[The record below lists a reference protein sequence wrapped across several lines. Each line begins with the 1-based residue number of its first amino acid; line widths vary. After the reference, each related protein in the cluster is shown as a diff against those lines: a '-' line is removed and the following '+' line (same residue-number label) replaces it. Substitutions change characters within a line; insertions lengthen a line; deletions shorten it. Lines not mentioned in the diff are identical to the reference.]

1 MKDWPWLIQ
10 GATSRAPLRMP
21 MIALLTLALSG
32 ALVPKISNAQAAA
45 PGSLSLRQVYEAAV
59 ARLPETRSAPQ
70 RRDAAAAHARAAQG
84 WTPEPPSFEGSVK
97 TDRVGSN
104 NGSREWVGGVAV
116 PLWLPGQRDAA
127 QSLAQAEAA
136 AVDQTL
142 TAATWRM
149 AGEVRDAW
157 WAGHLAQVDLDLA
170 QTRLGN
176 AERLAADV
184 ALRVRAGDLAR
195 ADQHQA
201 SAAEAAAQAEL
212 ASVKTTQAQAVL
224 VLRRLTGP
232 LAIAALE
239 ARPEPLPA
247 DADAGKGLIA
257 AHPALREAQARAEVA
272 RRAAAQARLQ
282 ARTAPEIA
290 LAATRGRGSVGEAY
304 GQSITIAL
312 RIPFGADDRH
322 QARLANAAAELTEAE
337 TRLASERERIEGDM
351 AFAHA
356 RMDLARSMVD
366 AAERRAALARESLGF
381 LDKAFRMGEIDLP
394 ARLRVALEATEA
406 ERQSA
411 RARIELA
418 HAISQWR
425 QALGL
430 SPA

>member
-1 MKDWPWLIQ
+1 MKDWPWLFQ
-10 GATSRAPLRMP
+10 GATSRAPLRMS
-21 MIALLTLALSG
+21 MLALLALVLCGALSLKT
-32 ALVPKISNAQAAA
+32 ANAQSAA
-45 PGSLSLRQVYEAAV
+45 PDSLSLRQVYEAAV
-59 ARLPETRSAPQ
+59 ARLPEARSAPQ
-70 RRDAAAAHARAAQG
+70 RRDAAAAHARAAQA
-84 WTPEPPSFEGSVK
+84 WSPEPPSFEGALK

-104 NGSREWVGGVAV
+104 VGSREWVGGVAV

-127 QSLAQAEAA
+127 KSLAQAEAT

-142 TAATWRM
+142 TAAAWRM

-157 WAGHLAQVDLDLA
+157 WATHLAQVDLDLV

-195 ADQHQA
+195 VDQHQA
-201 SAAEAAAQAEL
+201 SAAVAAAQAEL
-212 ASVKTTQAQAVL
+212 ASAKTAQAQSLL

-232 LAIAALE
+232 LAFAPLE

-247 DADAGKGLIA
+247 EAVAVDASVA
-257 AHPALREAQARAEVA
+257 AHPALREAMARADVA
-272 RRAAAQARLQ
+272 RRAGAQARLQ
-282 ARTAPEIA
+282 ARAAPELA
-290 LAATRGRGSVGEAY
+290 LAATRGRGSAGEAY

-312 RIPFGADDRH
+312 RIPFGADARH
-322 QARLANAAAELTEAE
+322 QAQVASAGADLTEAE
-337 TRLASERERIEGDM
+337 ARLAGERERIEADM
-351 AFAHA
+351 AFARA
-356 RMDLARSMVD
+356 RLELARSRAD
-366 AAERRAALARESLGF
+366 ASEQRAALARESLGF
-381 LDKAFRMGEIDLP
+381 LDTAFRMGEIDLP
-394 ARLRVALEATEA
+394 ARLRIALEAMEA

-430 SPA
+430 SFV